1 MKPERDARGKTNRS
15 LTAKLFMF
23 ALGSFGFG
31 FALVPLY
38 NVLCAVTGQGDQ
50 SALARAAVVTEHPDL
65 SRLVTVDFLTDVAA
79 NGNWEFHPVVKTIQV
94 HPGQLY
100 LTHFYAHNLMGH
112 DTVGAGRTEY
122 LALEGGGLVSQDRVF
137 LLLAA
142 AFHRQRGTGDA
153 GALLRRSGA
162 AEVHRSSDAG
172 VHVLRFLDNDQTRE
186 MTMAQAHAPDTSH
199 YYVPHDSHWPIVGR
213 SRCSRSWRAR

>member
-65 SRLVTVDFLTDVAA
+65 SRMVTVDFLTDVAA
-79 NGNWEFHPVVKTIQV
+79 NGNWEFHPVVKTMQV

-112 DTVGAGRTEY
+112 DTV
-122 LALEGGGLVSQDRVF
+122 
-137 LLLAA
+137 
-142 AFHRQRGTGDA
+142 
-153 GALLRRSGA
+153 
-162 AEVHRSSDAG
+162 
-172 VHVLRFLDNDQTRE
+172 
-186 MTMAQAHAPDTSH
+186 AQAVPDISPSKAATWFRKTECFCFSPQH
-199 YYVPHDSHWPIVGR
+199 FSVNQERVMPVRFFVDPALPKYIDRLTLTYTFYDSSTMIKPEK
-213 SRCSRSWRAR
+213 